1 MAGGKKNPRLVAAEP
16 ASCPTL
22 TKGVYA
28 FDFGDTGKLTP
39 IVKMYTLGHDF
50 VPEGIHAG
58 GLRYHG
64 ASPLV
69 SQLLSEGLLE
79 AQAYPQLA
87 VFSSSIAFAR
97 AEGLLPAP
105 ESAHAVHAAIQEAKK
120 ADEEGKEKTILFNL
134 SGHGF
139 FDMAAYDDFLTGK
152 LADHE
157 HSEKKVRDALRN
169 LPKVEA

>member
-1 MAGGKKNPRLVAAEP
+1 MTSRD

-28 FDFGDTGKLTP
+28 FDFGDTAKLTP
-39 IVKMYTLGHDF
+39 IVKMFTLGHDF

-69 SQLLSEGLLE
+69 SQLLGEGLIE
-79 AQAYPQLA
+79 AQAFPQLA
-87 VFSSSIAFAR
+87 VFSSAIVFAR

-105 ESAHAVHAAIQEAKK
+105 ESAHAVHAAIVEARK
-120 ADEEGKEKTILFNL
+120 ADEEGKEKAILFNL

-139 FDMAAYDDFLTGK
+139 FDMAAYDDY
-152 LADHE
+152 LAGRLFDHE
-157 HSEKKVRDALRN
+157 HSDKKVKEALRG
-169 LPKVEA
+169 LPKVAL